1 MNRHSKIGGIPASTG
16 IAGCEIVPIAPN
28 RDSRGCLNE
37 IFRQT
42 WAGAFPAVQW
52 NACVS
57 EAQVVR
63 GAHVHVDFSEF
74 YTLPQ
79 GQVVIALA
87 DIRKSSPSFRKST
100 HFEWSDSDGQAVVVP
115 PGVAH
120 VVFFQRPSVLV
131 FGLSDFWKQEYD
143 NLGCQWNA
151 PELGVSWPLADPR
164 RSDRDCHSGSF
175 SDMIEAFESLS
186 AVWNKEKRAARS
198 KKDVTVC

>member
-1 MNRHSKIGGIPASTG
+1 
-16 IAGCEIVPIAPN
+16 VPIAPN

-42 WAGAFPAVQW
+42 WPGAFPAVQW

-63 GAHVHVDFSEF
+63 GAHVHVDYSEF

-79 GQVVIALA
+79 GQVVLALA
-87 DIRKSSPSFRKST
+87 DIRKSSPSFRKTT
-100 HFEWSDSDGQAVVVP
+100 HFEWSDSDGQAVAIP

-151 PELGVSWPLADPR
+151 PELGVSWSLADPK
-164 RSDRDCHSGSF
+164 RSERDCHSGSF

-186 AVWNKEKRAARS
+186 AVWNEEKHGARS
-198 KKDVTVC
+198 KEDVTVC